1 MVPRRSRS
9 STGGSP
15 RAHHNPDR
23 LTGFELEQYSERV
36 YRVLWPLSD
45 TSGGELR
52 RPMAGPAPA
61 GPLGASRLTAGA
73 VPDADMIRAA
83 ADALGGDI
91 VNLRR
96 RRAGGQS

>member
-1 MVPRRSRS
+1 MVTHIGDGCRAAGFLPIAMPPSLRHSVDSGRLRSIDFC
-9 STGGSP
+9 
-15 RAHHNPDR
+15 HR
-23 LTGFELEQYSERV
+23 L
-36 YRVLWPLSD
+36 LSD

-61 GPLGASRLTAGA
+61 GPSGAPRLTAGA

-83 ADALGGDI
+83 ADALGVDI